1 LQFRARLNLQ
11 ATQQRPVIAKQDEPL
26 HPALIATVL
35 AWGAKFSEHPLLVAD
50 RERNDGQ
57 SQLAKALIDRTR
69 ELAESLKVHRIPNP
83 DHVVIS
89 LLIEPLQCRTCGF
102 LSTKHLLNIMHQRT
116 QDMTP
121 VVVDLLFLPRRL
133 TESRLPWVLAHKRD
147 T

>member
-1 LQFRARLNLQ
+1 M
-11 ATQQRPVIAKQDEPL
+11 IAKQDEPL

-50 RERNDGQ
+50 RNKNGGQ

-89 LLIEPLQCRTCGF
+89 LLIEPLQCRTCSF
-102 LSTKHLLNIMHQRT
+102 HLLTIRLLNIVPLIRGST
-116 QDMTP
+116 T
-121 VVVDLLFLPRRL
+121 
-133 TESRLPWVLAHKRD
+133 
-147 T
+147 